1 MATSIVFTVF
11 ITIFPSAKSLD
22 TLPLSSG
29 SQEPDNIYHE
39 YSSVADVKH
48 QRGLIPENQYHI
60 SKIQP
65 NDRTAFRKIQNS
77 HRERYNENDDV
88 TDTNRT
94 VDDISKTNYRRK
106 KNRES
111 SIDPTNVTFNDWE
124 TFITDSSKLIPQYV
138 SAALSIFKLRLI
150 FLRNLNR
157 RHATLRDYEAIH
169 TNNMSNQFL
178 KESIISS
185 PSEYIPSIR
194 KMQPSGVTR
203 NPFDYQQLATNFNSV
218 HEIMPNEAETA
229 ERLPPPPNTKSTEA
243 SVHTVKVYPPSQ
255 QPSSI
260 DYQGKSIYENNIPNS
275 GNYQKY
281 SGGYGRRGRFEQSIP
296 QLMSNNYN
304 VDAAYLPEG
313 NPDCTTDPCE
323 INTAYPFGS
332 TEDER
337 CNSPRLKQIILQN
350 IMERDAETSKQAIYN
365 VCEAEMEVPCNVIC
379 GTGFYSYVARASQFC
394 LVSAMDI
401 SCYAFIPACEFDS
414 NLTVKRWAKKRSA
427 KV

>member
-1 MATSIVFTVF
+1 MRPIQKSQNKAQKLRANGRKYEKDDYASIRQS
-11 ITIFPSAKSLD
+11 TIHD
-22 TLPLSSG
+22 IVI
-29 SQEPDNIYHE
+29 E
-39 YSSVADVKH
+39 
-48 QRGLIPENQYHI
+48 
-60 SKIQP
+60 
-65 NDRTAFRKIQNS
+65 AFRKIQNS

-124 TFITDSSKLIPQYV
+124 TFITDSSKLIPQY
-138 SAALSIFKLRLI
+138 
-150 FLRNLNR
+150 NR